1 MANVLGPSRLATS
14 ELLAQTD
21 ALANQVLRA
30 AALSRPPI
38 PENIVLYLG
47 PETFIEYFDWQN
59 LVGAV
64 TYIDGRWVFGINR
77 NDPPG
82 RRRFTLMHEFKHALD
97 GLRTVRDYRSYRK
110 GMPKP
115 VEEYLADRFAV
126 VVLMPEEWV
135 RAAAIRER
143 RVERLAWRFGVSS
156 EAMVLRLRELGLS
169 FSSSDNAR
177 RFSGDGE
184 R

>member
-1 MANVLGPSRLATS
+1 MANALGPSRLAPK
-14 ELLAQTD
+14 ELIAQTE

-47 PETFIEYFDWQN
+47 PDTVIEYFDWKT
-59 LVGAV
+59 LIGAV
-64 TYIDGRWVFGINR
+64 THVDGRWVFGINR

-97 GLRTVRDYRSYRK
+97 GLRTVRDYRSWRK

-115 VEEYLADRFAV
+115 IEEYLADRFAAV
-126 VVLMPEEWV
+126 LLMPEDWLKASYTV
-135 RAAAIRER
+135 DH
-143 RVERLAWRFGVSS
+143 RVARLAWRFGVSQ
-156 EAMVLRLRELGLS
+156 EAMANRLQELALP
-169 FSSSDNAR
+169 FV
-177 RFSGDGE
+177 SGPA
-184 R
+184 